1 MKVEILVY
9 LLLPLVFAKQAVW
22 QSTLLKQAQQNQ
34 AVCSDGSSPIYF
46 KSTNPK
52 SKVWLLY
59 LRGGAG
65 CSN

>member
-34 AVCSDGSSPIYF
+34 AVCSDGSSPLQKYQ
-46 KSTNPK
+46 S
-52 SKVWLLY
+52 
-59 LRGGAG
+59 
-65 CSN
+65 